1 MVFTLLIAMA
11 ELASA
16 ETRDLSNAVRSLQA
30 QLQQAEARRPLAV
43 EPERTPPSQPMPM
56 DQLHNPRTGVTCTM
70 RILQARPVDPEAVAP
85 APDATVDPD
94 IRAKRV
100 SPCVD

>member
-1 MVFTLLIAMA
+1 MVFTLLVALA

-16 ETRDLSNAVRSLQA
+16 ETRDPRLSDAMR
-30 QLQQAEARRPLAV
+30 QLQREQARPTMRV
-43 EPERTPPSQPMPM
+43 

-70 RILQARPVDPEAVAP
+70 RILQARPVDPDAVAP

-94 IRAKRV
+94 IRGKRV

>member
-1 MVFTLLIAMA
+1 MVFTLLVAMA

-30 QLQQAEARRPLAV
+30 QLEQEQAL
-43 EPERTPPSQPMPM
+43 PSQPMPM

-85 APDATVDPD
+85 APDATVDPA
-94 IRAKRV
+94 IRGKRV